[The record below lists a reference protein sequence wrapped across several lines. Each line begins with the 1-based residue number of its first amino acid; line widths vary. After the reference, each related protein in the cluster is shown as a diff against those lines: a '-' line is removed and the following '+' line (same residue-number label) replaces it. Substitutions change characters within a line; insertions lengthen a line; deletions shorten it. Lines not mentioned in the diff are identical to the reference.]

1 MKQDVMEWQFM
12 DEMQKHGFSYGGSK
26 ALFAYFEQLEE
37 DMGEEIDFDPI
48 AIRCDYSEYRNFEE
62 LRKDYSD
69 IYTFS
74 ELCEETLVIEIPKTQ
89 GFIIHNW

>member
-1 MKQDVMEWQFM
+1 MKKDIISY
-12 DEMQKHGFSYGGSK
+12 HGSS
-26 ALFAYFEQLEE
+26 ALFDYFEQLEE
-37 DMGEEIDFDPI
+37 DMGENIDFDPI
-48 AIRCDYSEYRNFEE
+48 AIRCDYSEYGSFEE

-74 ELCEETLVIEIPKTQ
+74 ELCDETLVIEIPKTQ